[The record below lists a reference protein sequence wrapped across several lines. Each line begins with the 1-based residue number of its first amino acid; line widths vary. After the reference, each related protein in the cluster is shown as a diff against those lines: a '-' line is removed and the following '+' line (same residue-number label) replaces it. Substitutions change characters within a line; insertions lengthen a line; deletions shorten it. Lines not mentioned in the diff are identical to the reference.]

1 VATAPQRTTQDKA
14 QPSPAQRRTTAFW
27 TYCGCGCT
35 TLLRELQTIPML
47 VTALIRYMYKELID
61 GYPAKLLLRPAQ
73 KFSQLH
79 KLPSSTRKS
88 SIVALHS
95 LAHIILDSSG
105 VVRSR
110 PMVVNL
116 VGLGGSLDS
125 RVAGVVLELVGCGRM
140 LVMLYVVRRRCCV
153 PMLRCSEF
161 HSCPPTS
168 DAFPPQG
175 FQ

>member
-47 VTALIRYMYKELID
+47 VTALIRYIYKELID

-110 PMVVNL
+110 PMVVHL